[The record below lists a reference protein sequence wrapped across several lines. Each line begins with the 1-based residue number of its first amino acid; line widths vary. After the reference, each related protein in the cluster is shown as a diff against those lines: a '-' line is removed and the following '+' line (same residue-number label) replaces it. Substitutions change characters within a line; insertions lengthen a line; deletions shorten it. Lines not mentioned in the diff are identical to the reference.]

1 MSGFLTELPKC
12 ELHVHLEGT
21 LEPAMAA
28 ALAARHGVAGVTAS
42 RPSAY
47 DGLAP
52 FLSDYYSALA
62 GLRAEADFYDLA
74 AAYLDVARRQGVVY
88 AEMFFDPQA
97 HTGRG
102 VPFEAVVGGIRR
114 AQEDARDR
122 GGPESA
128 LVMCLLRDES
138 VAWAEETLEASLP
151 YRERGWILGL
161 GLDSD
166 ERANPPAKFAEV
178 FARARRAGY
187 RLTMHCDP
195 RQPDAVANLWQ
206 CLDVIGVER
215 LDHGI
220 DCLADGALTAE
231 IARRRLGL
239 TICPLSN
246 LRLYG
251 DLMAATVT
259 ELMDRGVLV
268 TVNSDDPAYFG
279 GYVGDNYEALQ
290 DAAHLSRAQLA
301 TLARNGFD
309 AAWLAP
315 ERRRAYLAML
325 DGYVRGDGQV

>member
-1 MSGFLTELPKC
+1 VPGFLTELPKC

-28 ALAARHGVAGVTAS
+28 AFAARHGVTGVTSS
-42 RPSAY
+42 RPSTY
-47 DGLAP
+47 EGLAA
-52 FLSDYYSALA
+52 FLTDYYAALA
-62 GLRAEADFYDLA
+62 GLRTEADFADLS

-97 HTGRG
+97 HTARG
-102 VPFEAVVGGIRR
+102 VPFETVVGGIHRG
-114 AQEDARDR
+114 QEVALAR

-138 VAWAEETLEASLP
+138 VASAEETLELSLP
-151 YRERGWILGL
+151 YRERGWILGV

-166 ERANPPAKFAEV
+166 ERGNPPRKFAGV
-178 FARARRAGY
+178 FARARTAGY

-195 RQPDAVANLWQ
+195 RQPDAVANLWE

-215 LDHGI
+215 VDHGI
-220 DCLADGALTAE
+220 DCLADDALTAE
-231 IARRRLGL
+231 IARRGLGL
-239 TICPLSN
+239 TLCPLSN

-251 DLMAATVT
+251 DAMAATLR

-279 GYVGDNYEALQ
+279 GYIADNFEALQ
-290 DAAHLSRAQLA
+290 DWAHLSRTQMAS
-301 TLARNGFD
+301 LARNGFV
-309 AAWLAP
+309 AAWLTP
-315 ERRRAYLAML
+315 KRRRAHLSHLDEYL
-325 DGYVRGDGQV
+325 RG